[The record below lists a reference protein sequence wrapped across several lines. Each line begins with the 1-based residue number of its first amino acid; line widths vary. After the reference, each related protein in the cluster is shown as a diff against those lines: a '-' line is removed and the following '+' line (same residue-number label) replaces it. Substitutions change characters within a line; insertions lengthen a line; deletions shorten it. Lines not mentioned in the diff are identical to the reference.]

1 MFYVANDIVTRLG
14 LEESLTLAVAIAA
27 ACAYLATNAFGWT
40 LGKTS
45 LRWIYLLPAFAAFLL
60 AVRSYRQQVH
70 IWDLLEQAGA
80 ISEPQLTLFSNM
92 AVHGVA
98 RLLVLG
104 LVLTLSL
111 RHLNRWQVARSNR
124 RLQADIGSAAT
135 SGDVGEK
142 EHAKPV

>member
-1 MFYVANDIVTRLG
+1 MSFQTG
-14 LEESLTLAVAIAA
+14 TGKTLA
-27 ACAYLATNAFGWT
+27 F
-40 LGKTS
+40 
-45 LRWIYLLPAFAAFLL
+45 LLPAFAAFLL
-60 AVRSYRQQVH
+60 AVRSYRQQVQ
-70 IWDLLEQAGA
+70 IWDLLEQADA

-92 AVHGVA
+92 AVHGIA

-111 RHLNRWQVARSNR
+111 RQLNRWQVARSNR
-124 RLQADIGSAAT
+124 RLQADIGLAT